1 MENSN
6 AVRFIEIGYILAI
19 VSSSIIFL
27 SLLFG
32 LLGLN
37 FLANIVW
44 LALIT
49 AGVGLFLSILGRNEF
64 NSRGGVPEDLAVKSR
79 VGFRINLGILAI
91 MLFIVI
97 FYIIFALRFAS

>member
-1 MENSN
+1 MEKSN
-6 AVRFIEIGYILAI
+6 AVRFIETGYILAI

-32 LLGLN
+32 LLGLD
-37 FLANIVW
+37 FLASIVW

-49 AGVGLFLSILGRNEF
+49 AGVGFVLSLLGRNEYT
-64 NSRGGVPEDLAVKSR
+64 SRGGVPADLAVKSR

-97 FYIIFALRFAS
+97 FYIIFALRFTS